1 MTKMSFCPGRM
12 KLPNSDFLYP
22 SYFAAEKRTS
32 KPNKNKKRKNLF
44 ALRKIVWKL
53 KKNLLNSIEPILCDK
68 SVMTSYA
75 KPLVKEPPPVIPNR
89 RKSVFAEAYNP
100 EEDEDE
106 TEKVVY
112 PKSDEQRKRLAE
124 AVKHILLFRSLEA
137 EQMQEVI
144 DAMFEKKV
152 TKGEYIIKQ
161 GDDGDNFYVIESG
174 IYSIYVLIDGTP
186 KQVGKYENSGSFGE
200 LALMYN
206 MPRAATIQAE
216 TTGLI
221 WGMDRQTFR
230 RIVLKSAFKKRQM
243 YEKLIETVPLL
254 KALEPYERMNVADAL
269 QPRSFKSGTQIIQQG
284 NSADGMYFVEDGTVR
299 ISVVGENG
307 QEAEVSRVSKGG
319 YFGEQALVTHKPRAA
334 SVFAVDN
341 VKLAFLDV
349 DAFERL
355 LGPCMQIMKRN
366 IDDYEGQLEKT
377 FGFKINITDMR

>member
-1 MTKMSFCPGRM
+1 MTCTQICK
-12 KLPNSDFLYP
+12 
-22 SYFAAEKRTS
+22 T
-32 KPNKNKKRKNLF
+32 
-44 ALRKIVWKL
+44 
-53 KKNLLNSIEPILCDK
+53 
-68 SVMTSYA
+68 
-75 KPLVKEPPPVIPNR
+75 EPPPVIPNR

-124 AVKHILLFRSLEA
+124 AVKHILLFRSLEQ

-174 IYSIYVLIDGTP
+174 IYSIYVLIDGSP

-216 TTGLI
+216 TVGLI

-254 KALEPYERMNVADAL
+254 KALESYERMNVADAL
-269 QPRSFKSGTQIIQQG
+269 QPRTFKCGTQIIQQG

-299 ISVVGENG
+299 ISVVGDNG

-319 YFGEQALVTHKPRAA
+319 YFGELALVTHKPRAA

-355 LGPCMQIMKRN
+355 LGPCMEILKRN